1 MILLLIVLILLVIV
15 GWHFIFALLGG
26 VLIISAVGIFIAI
39 ASIIMFCMAV
49 LGSLFLSGAVAL
61 AIGAI
66 FALWTIIAIILA
78 PILFP
83 IVFPLFII
91 YAFLAARQRKKSPYI
106 VIKPH

>member
-15 GWHFIFALLGG
+15 GWHLIFPLLGG
-26 VLIISAVGIFIAI
+26 VFIIGAAGILMAIVSIVLFCIALLI
-39 ASIIMFCMAV
+39 
-49 LGSLFLSGAVAL
+49 SLSLPGAVAL

>member
-15 GWHFIFALLGG
+15 GWHLIFPLLGG
-26 VLIISAVGIFIAI
+26 VLIIGAAGILMAIVSIVLFCIALLI
-39 ASIIMFCMAV
+39 
-49 LGSLFLSGAVAL
+49 SLSLPGAVAL

>member
-15 GWHFIFALLGG
+15 GWHLIFPLLGG
-26 VLIISAVGIFIAI
+26 VFIIGAGGILMAIVSIVLFCIALLI
-39 ASIIMFCMAV
+39 
-49 LGSLFLSGAVAL
+49 SLSLPGAVAL